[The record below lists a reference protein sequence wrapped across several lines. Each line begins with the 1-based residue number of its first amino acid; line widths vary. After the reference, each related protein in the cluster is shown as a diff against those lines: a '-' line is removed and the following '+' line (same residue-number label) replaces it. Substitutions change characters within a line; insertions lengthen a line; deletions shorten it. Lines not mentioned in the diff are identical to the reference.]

1 MKNENRLALSLL
13 ALRLT
18 VALVMLV
25 WNLDK
30 FINPRHAASVYE
42 NFYLLGG
49 LGREVMFAIGAVEIV
64 IVVAFLLGVKK
75 RFTYGTVLALHAIS
89 TLSSYKQYLAPY
101 DGPNIL
107 FFAAWPMLAACLAL
121 YLLRD
126 QDVLFTIGKNDAGR
140 IY

>member
-1 MKNENRLALSLL
+1 MKNEKRLALSLL

-42 NFYLLGG
+42 NFYLLSG

-64 IVVAFLLGVKK
+64 IVAAFLLGVKK
-75 RFTYGTVLALHAIS
+75 RLTYGTVLALHAIS
-89 TLSSYKQYLAPY
+89 TVSSYKQYLAPY

-126 QDVLFTIGKNDAGR
+126 QDVLLTIGK
-140 IY
+140 